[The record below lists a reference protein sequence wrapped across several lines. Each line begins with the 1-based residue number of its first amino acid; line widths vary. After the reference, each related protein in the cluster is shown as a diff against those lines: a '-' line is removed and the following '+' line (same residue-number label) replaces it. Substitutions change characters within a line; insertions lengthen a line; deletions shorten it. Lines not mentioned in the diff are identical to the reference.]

1 MNSVNQ
7 LILDHMEHVE
17 NVAGALAAGRS
28 LSRDEHME
36 LLSIGYTVLTEKA
49 NEYDPKLNDRFW
61 GFAHIRVKGA
71 MQDYFKRKRTE
82 TRYVSPDWD
91 IAPVYVD
98 GSNTS
103 QEEPYTSVYPDPV
116 DAEQSYIDKQILDV
130 AHRMIEADKYR
141 DMLTAKF
148 IDGERVVDIA
158 EQQGV
163 SAMWVSF
170 VASRFTK
177 KVRKE
182 LSKSKWLD
190 TYKECNA

>member
-1 MNSVNQ
+1 MHSVNQ

-71 MQDYFKRKRTE
+71 MQDYFKRRRVE
-82 TRYVSPDWD
+82 NRHVSPDFD
-91 IAPVYVD
+91 IHD
-98 GSNTS
+98 EGHI
-103 QEEPYTSVYPDPV
+103 EPYTSVYPDPV

-130 AHRMIEADKYR
+130 AHKMIEADKYR